1 MSCKVQ
7 QSVSGCVTYE
17 KSRTGFNQFNTFINV
32 RKHKTKPTGIAWT
45 FREERKR
52 EQEKAIMQLEK
63 FKKIESNTS
72 MYCTTYKGM
81 KVCAKT
87 EERLNEIVEQLKN
100 R

>member
-1 MSCKVQ
+1 M
-7 QSVSGCVTYE
+7 
-17 KSRTGFNQFNTFINV
+17 

-52 EQEKAIMQLEK
+52 EQEKAIAQLEK
-63 FKKIESNTS
+63 FKKIESNTQ

-81 KVCAKT
+81 RVCAKT

>member
-1 MSCKVQ
+1 M
-7 QSVSGCVTYE
+7 
-17 KSRTGFNQFNTFINV
+17 
-32 RKHKTKPTGIAWT
+32 RKDKTKPTGIART
-45 FREERKR
+45 FYEERNR
-52 EQEKAIMQLEK
+52 EREKASRQLEN
-63 FKKIESNTS
+63 FKKIESNTP

>member
-1 MSCKVQ
+1 M
-7 QSVSGCVTYE
+7 
-17 KSRTGFNQFNTFINV
+17 
-32 RKHKTKPTGIAWT
+32 RKHKKKPTGIALT

-52 EQEKAIMQLEK
+52 EQEKAIKQLEK

>member
-1 MSCKVQ
+1 M
-7 QSVSGCVTYE
+7 
-17 KSRTGFNQFNTFINV
+17 
-32 RKHKTKPTGIAWT
+32 RKNKTKPTGVAHT
-45 FREERKR
+45 FSEERKR

-63 FKKIESNTS
+63 FKKIESNTP

>member
-1 MSCKVQ
+1 M
-7 QSVSGCVTYE
+7 
-17 KSRTGFNQFNTFINV
+17 

-52 EQEKAIMQLEK
+52 EQEKAIMQLAK

>member
-1 MSCKVQ
+1 M
-7 QSVSGCVTYE
+7 
-17 KSRTGFNQFNTFINV
+17 

-52 EQEKAIMQLEK
+52 EQEKAIRQLEK

-72 MYCTTYKGM
+72 MYCTTYKGIR
-81 KVCAKT
+81 VCAKT

>member
-1 MSCKVQ
+1 M
-7 QSVSGCVTYE
+7 
-17 KSRTGFNQFNTFINV
+17 

-52 EQEKAIMQLEK
+52 EQEKAIAQLGK
-63 FKKIESNTS
+63 FKKIESNTQ

-81 KVCAKT
+81 RVCAKT